1 MNDKGRRPVPQRVKN
16 LSLAAV
22 AGQAGFAS
30 LTVVFIALFLGI
42 WLDSLLGWRGPLTC
56 CMVGFSVPV
65 SLFIMLRIAL
75 GAVGRIQP
83 PVKKEKQKAET
94 EIEEV

>member
-1 MNDKGRRPVPQRVKN
+1 
-16 LSLAAV
+16 
-22 AGQAGFAS
+22 
-30 LTVVFIALFLGI
+30 
-42 WLDSLLGWRGPLTC
+42 
-56 CMVGFSVPV
+56 MVGFSVPV